1 MLRDGWRGIRD
12 SLDTW
17 RVFIGSILIGVNTG
31 RVSII
36 VRNFLSNTIMARA
49 VGGRKDFKAATLL
62 HRTPKD
68 SNQVLLKRPPLK
80 SSSLL

>member
-31 RVSII
+31 RVSVII
-36 VRNFLSNTIMARA
+36 SNFLSNTIMPREAS
-49 VGGRKDFKAATLL
+49 GRKDSRATPLL
-62 HRTPKD
+62 QPAPKD
-68 SNQVLLKRPPLK
+68 ANQLRLKRPPL
-80 SSSLL
+80 